1 MNIIEKSCIEDA
13 LNFIQTEKII
23 TVLQLSRLLQS
34 SVITARR
41 YLKSWRAYTSYNQK
55 GLYHTLPSIP
65 DFDENGLWV
74 YKSGRFSLHGNLRDS
89 IVHLLRHSKAG
100 MSSDEIGKTVGLN
113 PSSFMHHFRD
123 ILGVKR
129 EKLGGRFIYFLDDLE
144 TGTKQKEERISL
156 LLRLEKPISDAEAV
170 TLLVQFIKHPGA
182 SVEDLA
188 AMLTGEGKR
197 VKPATV
203 REFLERHDLL
213 KKTPDSRQS
222 AALKDTSGS

>member
-1 MNIIEKSCIEDA
+1 MIEKSCTEDA
-13 LNFIQTEKII
+13 LSCIQREKVI

-65 DFDENGLWV
+65 DFNENGLWV
-74 YKSGRFSLHGNLRDS
+74 YNSARFTRHGTLRNT
-89 IVHLLRHSKAG
+89 IVYLLRHSKAG
-100 MSSDEIGKTVGLN
+100 MSSDEIGKTVGLD

-123 ILGVKR
+123 IPGVKR

-144 TGTKQKEERISL
+144 IGTKQKEERLSRLFSL
-156 LLRLEKPISDAEAV
+156 ETPVSDADAV

-182 SVEDLA
+182 SVEELA
-188 AMLTGEGKR
+188 AMLAGEGKR
-197 VKPATV
+197 VKPMV
-203 REFLERHDLL
+203 VKEFLERHDLL
-213 KKTPDSRQS
+213 KKKLRTPGGP
-222 AALKDTSGS
+222 LL